1 MFHNVV
7 NIEKHISKR
16 KEKQILLLYLQLVLM
31 LKV

>member
-7 NIEKHISKR
+7 NIEEHISKR